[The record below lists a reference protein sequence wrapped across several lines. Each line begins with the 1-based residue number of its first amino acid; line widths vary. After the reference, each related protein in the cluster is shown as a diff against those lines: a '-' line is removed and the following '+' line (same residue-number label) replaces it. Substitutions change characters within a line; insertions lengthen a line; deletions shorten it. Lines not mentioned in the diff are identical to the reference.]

1 MKCDV
6 VQNRLLAL
14 ADPRRVPEELR
25 DHLAGCDACR
35 AFAVLAGRLDEL
47 VAAVPVPPADES
59 VKLAFLDRL
68 TELGPIIKRMPT
80 FTRASDSSAT
90 LRAVLARTGRW
101 RTLVG
106 LAAGVLVAGGV
117 WWAVSTPDTATP
129 TATAHRHDLLNKVIR
144 HDARL
149 ASADSAPKKL
159 VILAERA
166 DDLREEARHMYLA
179 AQDGEMRTLARW
191 YDATVSDG
199 IVVLAERH
207 LPPHMDLA
215 ERKQLFANLDAQLA
229 RDEAEAT
236 RLADQAPPPTRPGLQ
251 KIAASA
257 KAGREK
263 LRAIAGRGGA

>member
-25 DHLAGCDACR
+25 GHLAACDACR
-35 AFAVLAGRLDEL
+35 AFAALAGRLDGL
-47 VAAVPVPPADES
+47 VAAVPVPPADEA

-68 TELGPIIKRMPT
+68 TELGPIIKRIPS

-90 LRAVLARTGRW
+90 LKAVLARTGRW

-117 WWAVSTPDTATP
+117 WWAVSTPDAGP
-129 TATAHRHDLLNKVIR
+129 PSATAQRHVLLNKVVR
-144 HDARL
+144 SDAEL
-149 ASADSAPKKL
+149 ANAETAPKKL
-159 VILAERA
+159 TILAARA
-166 DDLREEARHMYLA
+166 QDLREEARDVYLA

-191 YDATVSDG
+191 YEATVADG
-199 IVVLAERH
+199 IVLLAEKH

-215 ERKQLFANLDAQLA
+215 ERKKLVAELDARLA
-229 RDEAEAT
+229 TDEAEAA

-257 KAGREK
+257 KAGRAK
-263 LRAIAGRGGA
+263 LRALADRGGA